1 MLVSRQRCLL
11 NCGLKGT
18 LQKGK
23 DGEKFEE
30 YRVTSQ
36 EETQQTHVGNSPL
49 RSRLLAFG
57 MSDNPSGFEM
67 VAQNLCSFTAAEN
80 FWFQSKT
87 KTCLGRI
94 LDKVLQVSCQTL
106 LLSVTKNSICV
117 REPVIKYFVSRHK
130 LCFFSGFPAI
140 LSVEKKWNSF

>member
-106 LLSVTKNSICV
+106 LLSEFC
-117 REPVIKYFVSRHK
+117 
-130 LCFFSGFPAI
+130 C
-140 LSVEKKWNSF
+140 

>member
-1 MLVSRQRCLL
+1 M
-11 NCGLKGT
+11 
-18 LQKGK
+18 
-23 DGEKFEE
+23 
-30 YRVTSQ
+30 TSQ